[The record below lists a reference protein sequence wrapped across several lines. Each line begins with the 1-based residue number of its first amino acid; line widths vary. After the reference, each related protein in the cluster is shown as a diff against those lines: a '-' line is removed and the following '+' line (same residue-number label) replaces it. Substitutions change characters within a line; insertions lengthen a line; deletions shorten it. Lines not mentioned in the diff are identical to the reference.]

1 VNGGLK
7 ISAKPLG
14 GHINGGLRFEAFEH
28 RRLRTCKESGYG
40 TVGITSH
47 GCAKQAGDGDSTTAR
62 FLSERSERM
71 KFAKRVF
78 LIAGIYGLIVVLPM
92 YLLEDKTGRDFPPVI
107 THPEY
112 YYGFIGV
119 TVAWQILFI
128 TLSKDPI
135 RYRLMMIPAI
145 LEKVSFGVAIIVLF
159 WQERAS
165 IFILAAAL
173 VDLCLGVLFVMSYL
187 KTSEGQNAG

>member
-1 VNGGLK
+1 MSSVAFNPSNQNEVEK
-7 ISAKPLG
+7 
-14 GHINGGLRFEAFEH
+14 LREAWKS
-28 RRLRTCKESGYG
+28 LN
-40 TVGITSH
+40 
-47 GCAKQAGDGDSTTAR
+47 D
-62 FLSERSERM
+62 L
-71 KFAKRVF
+71 
-78 LIAGIYGLIVVLPM
+78 LNLPM
-92 YLLEDKTGRDFPPVI
+92 YLLEAKTGRDFPPGI

-159 WQERAS
+159 WQERVS

-187 KTSEGQNAG
+187 KTSKGQSAG

>member
-1 VNGGLK
+1 
-7 ISAKPLG
+7 
-14 GHINGGLRFEAFEH
+14 
-28 RRLRTCKESGYG
+28 
-40 TVGITSH
+40 
-47 GCAKQAGDGDSTTAR
+47 
-62 FLSERSERM
+62 M

-92 YLLEDKTGRDFPPVI
+92 YLLEAKTGRDFPPGI

-145 LEKVSFGVAIIVLF
+145 LEKVSFGLAIIVLF
-159 WQERAS
+159 RQERVS

-173 VDLCLGVLFVMSYL
+173 VDLCLGVLFVISYL
-187 KTSEGQNAG
+187 KTSKGQSAG

>member
-1 VNGGLK
+1 
-7 ISAKPLG
+7 
-14 GHINGGLRFEAFEH
+14 
-28 RRLRTCKESGYG
+28 
-40 TVGITSH
+40 
-47 GCAKQAGDGDSTTAR
+47 
-62 FLSERSERM
+62 
-71 KFAKRVF
+71 
-78 LIAGIYGLIVVLPM
+78 M
-92 YLLEDKTGRDFPPVI
+92 YLLEAKTGRDFPPVI

-159 WQERAS
+159 WQERVS
-165 IFILAAAL
+165 ILILAAAL

-187 KTSEGQNAG
+187 KTSKEQSAE

>member
-92 YLLEDKTGRDFPPVI
+92 YLLEDQNGKRFSTCDYPPGILLRFHRRD
-107 THPEY
+107 
-112 YYGFIGV
+112 
-119 TVAWQILFI
+119 
-128 TLSKDPI
+128 
-135 RYRLMMIPAI
+135 R
-145 LEKVSFGVAIIVLF
+145 GVANSLHYSFERPNSLPTHDDSSNPGEGFFRGSDHSSLLAGARLHFHSGGGAGRLVLG
-159 WQERAS
+159 RS
-165 IFILAAAL
+165 VCNVIFE
-173 VDLCLGVLFVMSYL
+173 D
-187 KTSEGQNAG
+187 K